1 MSKSRNSL
9 IFQPSGLFVK
19 GSLNLSGKF
28 RQAISNAIKKSQYSR
43 EQIVEMI
50 EVLTEIRISKHIL
63 DQSTSSKQEYRFPAE
78 VLHALCL
85 ITGSLEP
92 LRVLA
97 GSIGC
102 DVIEPEETR
111 ELKILRLQREKERIE
126 REIERLKKELK
137 ENEQV

>member
-92 LRVLA
+92 FKILLN
-97 GSIGC
+97 SIGC
-102 DVIEPEETR
+102 DVIEPSEAK
-111 ELKILRLQREKERIE
+111 ELKLFRLMQEKERLE
-126 REIERLKKELK
+126 REINKLK
-137 ENEQV
+137 EELENEG